1 MYKLKLHKNLNP
13 DRWQK
18 FSVKQRELMIANE
31 LNRAK
36 NWIEKKDIEEVKNC
50 YERAL
55 ELLDLT
61 IATTK
66 NKNRLK
72 EYLRLREMMG
82 KFYIEKKGNLIPKGI
97 VDSEGIDLKFNSQ
110 LFTCICT
117 LSKERPLT

>member
-36 NWIEKKDIEEVKNC
+36 NWIEKKDLGEVKNC

-72 EYLRLREMMG
+72 EYLKLREMMG

-97 VDSEGIDLKFNSQ
+97 VDSEGIDEFNSQ

>member
-1 MYKLKLHKNLNP
+1 MHRLKLHKTLTP
-13 DRWQK
+13 DKWQK
-18 FSVKQRELMIANE
+18 FSLKQRELMIANE

-36 NWIEKKDIEEVKNC
+36 NWIEKKDLEEVKNC

-66 NKNRLK
+66 NGNRLK

-82 KFYIEKKGNLIPKGI
+82 KFYIGKG
-97 VDSEGIDLKFNSQ
+97 EDLRFNSQ
-110 LFTCICT
+110 LFNSICT
-117 LSKERPLT
+117 LSKEVS

>member
-1 MYKLKLHKNLNP
+1 MYRLKLHKNLNP
-13 DRWQK
+13 DRWQR
-18 FSVKQRELMIANE
+18 FSIKQRELMVANE

-61 IATTK
+61 IATVK
-66 NKNRLK
+66 NRSRLK

-82 KFYIEKKGNLIPKGI
+82 KFYIEGKGNLK
-97 VDSEGIDLKFNSQ
+97 LNSQ
-110 LFTCICT
+110 LFNCVYT
-117 LSKERPLT
+117 LSKEG

>member
-1 MYKLKLHKNLNP
+1 
-13 DRWQK
+13 
-18 FSVKQRELMIANE
+18 MIANE

-36 NWIEKKDIEEVKNC
+36 NWIEKNDLEEVKNC

-61 IATTK
+61 VEITR

-82 KFYIEKKGNLIPKGI
+82 KLYLEKKG
-97 VDSEGIDLKFNSQ
+97 DLKFNSQ
-110 LFTCICT
+110 LFTCVCT
-117 LSKERPLT
+117 MSQ

>member
-1 MYKLKLHKNLNP
+1 MYKLKLHRNLESAK
-13 DRWQK
+13 WQK

-36 NWIEKKDIEEVKNC
+36 NWIEKNDLEEVNNC

-61 IATTK
+61 VEITK
-66 NKNRLK
+66 SGNRLR

-82 KFYIEKKGNLIPKGI
+82 KLYIEKNGNLK
-97 VDSEGIDLKFNSQ
+97 LNNQ
-110 LFTCICT
+110 LFSCICT
-117 LSKERPLT
+117 MSKEMD

>member
-1 MYKLKLHKNLNP
+1 MYKLKLHKNLTP

-18 FSVKQRELMIANE
+18 FSPKQRELMIANE

-36 NWIEKKDIEEVKNC
+36 NWIEKNDLEEVKSC
-50 YERAL
+50 YKRAL

-61 IATTK
+61 VATTR

-82 KFYIEKKGNLIPKGI
+82 KVYIGE
-97 VDSEGIDLKFNSQ
+97 EEDLGLNNQLFNS
-110 LFTCICT
+110 ICT
-117 LSKERPLT
+117 LSKEVG